1 MGLTYWFGI
10 RKMLE
15 TIRVERDDIQRML
28 VIRENRNHQLSRLE
42 EYGEQYARIVS
53 DENRFNVL
61 TARDEMI
68 EFVRRLESLAEEG
81 DVAVVLEVREV
92 PKPQKKTKVVVKP
105 VKTDEKEEAKGE
117 VTEVSGDKKEVEK
130 KEKSIIESLPSTT
143 FTYLG
148 LRVIGDTEKV
158 VRYLHK
164 VETLPIALDVV
175 SIEAIRRENPL
186 FLEKEEYRKQASIR
200 QSLVPGVS
208 TEGVSASVPEESDV
222 QEKSVMNA
230 FEVQVTAN
238 LAVYHPKE

>member
-1 MGLTYWFGI
+1 MNGFLRQKYGLILLIGILIAMGLTYWFGI

-105 VKTDEKEEAKGE
+105 VKTDEK
-117 VTEVSGDKKEVEK
+117 D
-130 KEKSIIESLPSTT
+130 
-143 FTYLG
+143 
-148 LRVIGDTEKV
+148 
-158 VRYLHK
+158 
-164 VETLPIALDVV
+164 
-175 SIEAIRRENPL
+175 
-186 FLEKEEYRKQASIR
+186 
-200 QSLVPGVS
+200 
-208 TEGVSASVPEESDV
+208 
-222 QEKSVMNA
+222 
-230 FEVQVTAN
+230 
-238 LAVYHPKE
+238 